1 MGLEKPLAMETKTLV
16 KVFYQLQ
23 RYTASIDWADYGEA
37 RDTLEAH
44 KAHLLPDEGIA
55 DFNRQ
60 IRQYRFTPPV
70 T

>member
-1 MGLEKPLAMETKTLV
+1 MNLSKTCNAEL
-16 KVFYQLQ
+16 

-70 T
+70 MH